1 MSNNTSDVPSATDD
15 EPDLEMIKI
24 DHVINDIKSIIGD
37 NAQSDEQLIHY
48 ISKVE
53 NHLNNHQI
61 LELNSVDRDAVKA
74 LILKHPY
81 FRNPCN
87 YNIRLTTIM
96 KYLKKKGVDVHLRN
110 IDLLVDEVI
119 MSIDGIE
126 KKGYDKYYLKR

>member
-24 DHVINDIKSIIGD
+24 DNVINDIKSIIGND
-37 NAQSDEQLIHY
+37 AQSDEQLKHY

-53 NHLNNHQI
+53 LHLNNHQI
-61 LELNSVDRDAVKA
+61 QELNNIDREEMKG

-96 KYLKKKGVDVHLRN
+96 KYLKKKGLDLHLRN

-126 KKGYDKYYLKR
+126 KRGYDKYFMKR

>member
-1 MSNNTSDVPSATDD
+1 MSNNTSDVPAATDE

-24 DHVINDIKSIIGD
+24 DNVISDIKSIIGD
-37 NAQSDEQLIHY
+37 NSQSDEKLKHY
-48 ISKVE
+48 ISRVE
-53 NHLNNHQI
+53 SHLNNHQI
-61 LELNSVDRDAVKA
+61 QELNSVDKKAVKN
-74 LILKHPY
+74 LIAKHPY

-126 KKGYDKYYLKR
+126 KRGYDKYFMKR

>member
-15 EPDLEMIKI
+15 EPDLEMIRI
-24 DHVINDIKSIIGD
+24 DNVINDIKLIIGND
-37 NAQSDEQLIHY
+37 TQSDEQLKHY

-53 NHLNNHQI
+53 SHLNNHQI
-61 LELNSVDRDAVKA
+61 QELNSIDREEIKR

-96 KYLKKKGVDVHLRN
+96 KYLKKKGLDPHLRN
-110 IDLLVDEVI
+110 VDLLVDEVI

-126 KKGYDKYYLKR
+126 KKGYDKYFMKR

>member
-1 MSNNTSDVPSATDD
+1 MSNNTSDVPSDTDE

-24 DHVINDIKSIIGD
+24 DNVINDIKSIIGD
-37 NAQSDEQLIHY
+37 NAQSDEQLKHY

-53 NHLNNHQI
+53 QHLNTHQI
-61 LELNSVDRDAVKA
+61 QELNSIDKGEIKK

-96 KYLKKKGVDVHLRN
+96 KYLKKKGLDIHLRN
-110 IDLLVDEVI
+110 VDLLIDEII

-126 KKGYDKYYLKR
+126 KKGYDKYFMKR

>member
-15 EPDLEMIKI
+15 EPDLEMIRI
-24 DHVINDIKSIIGD
+24 DNVINDIKSIIGD
-37 NAQSDEQLIHY
+37 KDQSDEQLKHY

-53 NHLNNHQI
+53 HQLNNHQVQ
-61 LELNSVDRDAVKA
+61 ELNSLDKEEIKGW
-74 LILKHPY
+74 ILKHPY

-96 KYLKKKGVDVHLRN
+96 KYLKKKGLDIHLRN
-110 IDLLVDEVI
+110 VDLLIDEII

-126 KKGYDKYYLKR
+126 KRGYDKYFIKK